1 MRKFLLFSA
10 LMAVVV
16 PAGFARADSASAIS
30 GKIEA
35 LPSGEAIYRHICQ
48 SCHMPDGQG
57 AIGAGAQIPALAHN
71 PHLQAASYP
80 ATVILNG
87 YGAMPWFSGLLN
99 DKQVADVVNY
109 IRTHFGNHYTDKL
122 NPSEVALMR
131 PHLTAEEQ

>member
-1 MRKFLLFSA
+1 MRKVLLLSA
-10 LMAVVV
+10 LVVATL

-30 GKIEA
+30 GKMEA
-35 LPSGEAIYRHICQ
+35 MPSGEAIYRHICQ
-48 SCHMPDGQG
+48 SCHMADGQG
-57 AIGAGAQIPALAHN
+57 AVGAGAQIPALAHN
-71 PHLQAASYP
+71 PHLQVATYP

-87 YGAMPWFSGLLN
+87 YGAMPWFSGLLT
-99 DKQVADVVNY
+99 DKQIADVVDY

>member
-1 MRKFLLFSA
+1 MRKLLFFSA
-10 LMAVVV
+10 LMAAAV

-30 GKIEA
+30 GKMEA

-57 AIGAGAQIPALAHN
+57 AVGAGAQIPALAHN
-71 PHLQAASYP
+71 PRLQVATYP

-87 YGAMPWFSGLLN
+87 YGAMPWFSGLLT
-99 DKQVADVVNY
+99 DKQIADVVEY

>member
-1 MRKFLLFSA
+1 MRKFLLLSA
-10 LMAVVV
+10 LVAATA
-16 PAGFARADSASAIS
+16 PAGFAWADSASAIS

-35 LPSGEAIYRHICQ
+35 LPSGEAVYRHICQ
-48 SCHMPDGQG
+48 SCHMAEGQG
-57 AIGAGAQIPALAHN
+57 AVGAGAQIPALAHN
-71 PHLQAASYP
+71 PRLQVASYP

-99 DKQVADVVNY
+99 DKQIADVVDY